1 VIVKWKNIMAWNIKP
16 TGAGITRPL
25 QKVRNNVLD
34 RKALTPRQQSKN
46 KTCGKCGNV
55 YLEYRGRCPKCGGV

>member
-1 VIVKWKNIMAWNIKP
+1 MAQEIKQTGWK
-16 TGAGITRPL
+16 ITNTT
-25 QKVRNNVLD
+25 QAKKIRNNVLD
-34 RKALTPRQQSKN
+34 QKVLTPRQKSGN